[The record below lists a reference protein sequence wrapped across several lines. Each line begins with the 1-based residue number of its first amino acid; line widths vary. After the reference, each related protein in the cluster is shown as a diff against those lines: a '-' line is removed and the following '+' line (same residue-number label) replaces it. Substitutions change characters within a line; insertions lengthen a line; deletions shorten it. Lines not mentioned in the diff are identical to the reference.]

1 MGCLEWEG
9 WLMQEKR
16 HAEGK
21 QGGQLAKDYIKKKKS
36 PKSKT
41 VCMKQSHL
49 C

>member
-1 MGCLEWEG
+1 
-9 WLMQEKR
+9 MQGKR

-21 QGGQLAKDYIKKKKS
+21 QGGQPAKDYIKKKIISKT
-36 PKSKT
+36 KT